1 MSGHSKWSSIKR
13 KKGATD
19 AKRGQAFTRLIK
31 EITVAARIGG
41 GDPEGNPRLR
51 TAIAAAKA
59 DNMPK
64 DNIDRAIKKGTGELE
79 GVSYDEFLYEG
90 YGPGGAAVLI
100 EAMTDNKNRTT
111 ADIRHIFAKGNG
123 NLGEAGC
130 VAWMFEKK
138 GYIVV
143 EKSAVDEEQLMEL
156 ALDAGADDIQEDE
169 KEFEVV
175 TDPGAF
181 DAVKEALDG
190 AGIQYLLAEVTM
202 HPQSVVQLEGKN
214 AEQMLR
220 LMEQLED
227 HDDIQKVYANFDIPE
242 GVMEQ
247 LSQ

>member
-19 AKRGQAFTRLIK
+19 AKRGQVFTKLIK

-64 DNIDRAIKKGTGELE
+64 DNIERAIKKGTGELG
-79 GVSYDEFLYEG
+79 GVTYEEFVYEG
-90 YGPGGAAVLI
+90 YGPGGAAVLV

-111 ADIRHIFAKGNG
+111 AEVRHVFAKGSG

-130 VAWMFEKK
+130 VAWMFDKK
-138 GYIVV
+138 GYLVV
-143 EKSAVDEEQLMEL
+143 EKGAVDEERLMEI
-156 ALDAGADDIQEDE
+156 ALDAGAEDIQEDE
-169 KEFEVV
+169 KEFEVI
-175 TDPGAF
+175 TSLQAF
-181 DAVKEALDG
+181 EAVKQALEG
-190 AGIQYLLAEVTM
+190 AGITYQLAELTM
-202 HPQSVVQLEGKN
+202 YPQSTVELDTKN

-227 HDDIQKVYANFDIPE
+227 LDDIQHVYANFDIPE
-242 GVMEQ
+242 SVMEQ
-247 LSQ
+247 LGQ